1 MGMWD
6 WVGAAFPVATYAN
19 YFATGVSDMVSA
31 NKDREAQ
38 EAANDKNIQLAREQM
53 DFQERMS
60 SSAYQRAAMDMRRA
74 GLNPNALASGVNA
87 ASTPGGSQAR
97 VEATKPGQAMRELA
111 SSARNAAPMM
121 QQLEQN
127 DANIQ
132 LTKAS
137 EVTQQ
142 AQAAAQIA
150 SAKKAEQEAINT
162 EMENKVMKKKM
173 PALAKQAEL
182 SSSQADL
189 DKTTQIYDHIVNKV
203 SDTGS
208 ALGRWAGGLF
218 RGVKSGNSGGPP
230 GLPPDV
236 ARTRSGDLIHRKT
249 GEVLYEK
256 RR

>member
-1 MGMWD
+1 MSVWD
-6 WVGAAFPVATYAN
+6 AIGAAFPVATYAN
-19 YFATGVSDMVSA
+19 YFATGIADMVSA
-31 NKDREAQ
+31 DKDRDAQ
-38 EAANDKNIQLAREQM
+38 KEANDKNIQLAREQM
-53 DFQERMS
+53 EFQERMS
-60 SSAYQRAAMDMRRA
+60 SSAYQRAKLDMLKA
-74 GLNPNALASGVNA
+74 GLNPTALASGVNA
-87 ASTPGGSQAR
+87 ASTPQGATAR
-97 VEATKPGQAMRELA
+97 VEAEPAGAALRALS
-111 SSARNAAPMM
+111 SSAKSAIPMYQEM
-121 QQLEQN
+121 EKR
-127 DANIQ
+127 DADIQ
-132 LTKAS
+132 LTRAS

-218 RGVKSGNSGGPP
+218 QGFKGGGSRP

-236 ARTRSGDLIHRKT
+236 ARTRNGDLIHKRT

-256 RR
+256 KRR